1 MKRVGQSWNLH
12 EKHNGQG
19 LRFTGQGGADM
30 QIFFIKG
37 NGLVAVLHL
46 PVYNYE
52 DQYKDHKYADNNSYG
67 EHKN

>member
-1 MKRVGQSWNLH
+1 
-12 EKHNGQG
+12 
-19 LRFTGQGGADM
+19 M

-37 NGLVAVLHL
+37 NGLAAVLHL

-67 EHKN
+67 QHKN

>member
-1 MKRVGQSWNLH
+1 MDSPETYMRSIMDRALDSLDREGQTR
-12 EKHNGQG
+12 
-19 LRFTGQGGADM
+19 RF
-30 QIFFIKG
+30 FFIKG